1 MIKYKCKTVK
11 MRLTVG
17 RFKSWLKSDLQC
29 FEIKLKHIVHSTGG
43 GNHFIEPAFLI
54 CSQMS
59 ILHIISGGYANKS
72 ERAEEQEEK
81 ELQKTLQKKMLE
93 KVYHR

>member
-29 FEIKLKHIVHSTGG
+29 FEIKLKHIV
-43 GNHFIEPAFLI
+43 
-54 CSQMS
+54 
-59 ILHIISGGYANKS
+59 
-72 ERAEEQEEK
+72 QEEVNILLNLRFSSAVRCQFYTSYLEEMQTSLRGLRRARGEGVTEDTPK
-81 ELQKTLQKKMLE
+81 ENAG
-93 KVYHR
+93 KVLS